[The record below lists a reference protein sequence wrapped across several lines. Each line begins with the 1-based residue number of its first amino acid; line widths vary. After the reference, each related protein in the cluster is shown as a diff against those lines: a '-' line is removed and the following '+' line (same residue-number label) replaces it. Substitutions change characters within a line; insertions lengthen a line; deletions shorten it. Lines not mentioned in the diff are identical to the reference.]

1 MLMARALVCL
11 GSVML
16 ASMPGAQL
24 AERVYSKAIIKLL
37 APMPVH
43 LTEQQPPEIWAAVG
57 QMIAEHWGWSHRAS
71 RSLGIEQKSMTL
83 GWLDPKD
90 ISTLLAVD
98 IPVYRL
104 FSAAA
109 LAARE
114 PDRGS

>member
-1 MLMARALVCL
+1 M
-11 GSVML
+11 
-16 ASMPGAQL
+16 
-24 AERVYSKAIIKLL
+24 AERVYSKAILKVL

-43 LTEQQPPEIWAAVG
+43 VAEQQPPEIWSAVG

-71 RSLGIEQKSMTL
+71 RSLGLEKESMRP
-83 GWLDPKD
+83 GWLKPQD